1 MSSTNNS
8 TKGTRKLISITPA
21 TDSDGSQ
28 ISLYSYEI
36 TKDGKTFTQTVKTR
50 RTPKFK
56 DHKFDL
62 EKDKTSVVQLLVK
75 YFNEYKFE
83 NANQL
88 EEFRVL
94 TKDSSKLK
102 TIISH
107 IETTLNVHLTQ
118 LELRNLINSE
128 ISPKINVKI
137 SFSN

>member
-8 TKGTRKLISITPA
+8 TKGMRKLISITPA

-62 EKDKTSVVQLLVK
+62 EKDKTNVVQLLVK

-128 ISPKINVKI
+128 ITPKITVKI
-137 SFSN
+137 SFDK

>member
-8 TKGTRKLISITPA
+8 TKGMRKLVSITPA

-56 DHKFDL
+56 DHKFDP

-128 ISPKINVKI
+128 ITPKITVKI
-137 SFSN
+137 SFN